1 VTVLCCLGDVLLDVV
16 VATAAV
22 TAHGADTP
30 AATWTGAGGQAA
42 NVAAWAVHLGGQAR
56 VVAQQAG
63 DLAGRLV
70 AEDLARRGVELA
82 GPVTDGATG
91 VVVSISEPGGE
102 RSMLTD
108 RGVSP
113 LLRVADTRP
122 EWFAGCDWLH
132 LPLYSLV
139 DAPIRA
145 AALDAATRVP
155 RVSVDLSSVSAL
167 REIGLPEVTR
177 LLSLLRPEV
186 IFGNAAEAELAGLPS
201 SIGPGTGT
209 GPGTGIGQA
218 VSIGQG
224 AGQRASHDAG
234 PATIVVK
241 LGAGGVRVNGKHW
254 PARPVQPVDSTGA
267 GDAFAAGFL
276 LGGVELGLDAAA
288 RAVSTMGAMP

>member
-30 AATWTGAGGQAA
+30 AATWTGVGGQAA
-42 NVAAWAVHLGGQAR
+42 NVAAWAVRMGGQAR
-56 VVAQQAG
+56 VVAQRAG

-177 LLSLLRPEV
+177 LLSLLHPEV
-186 IFGNAAEAELAGLPS
+186 IFGNAAEAELAGL
-201 SIGPGTGT
+201 T
-209 GPGTGIGQA
+209 A
-218 VSIGQG
+218 G
-224 AGQRASHDAG
+224 AS